1 MTRAANDNITAA
13 FRVGDLNT
21 EIDSEPRVLDVL
33 LGERLGFA
41 RPRKVRELVARNEP
55 ELLTYGGLP
64 RRRANLGIQG
74 GRPSEDVFLNE
85 PQALLICMF
94 ANTAK
99 AAQVRKML
107 IDVFMEYRR
116 SQGMV
121 KVQAHERRTSTRI
134 EDAIRLRTNI
144 DRLERATADIAAIA
158 TPRYLTAM
166 VVDGEPVVVDVNDYM
181 MEGDDEA
188 VILKWDGSLEITKP
202 VNVVLRDNRFHNDD
216 VSVEEGRKSYSRFQ
230 QHGDRS
236 GFTPFRKQGSMTVRD
251 GCVIL
256 GKVIRSARPP
266 RPSGEMRLLD
276 TPAGRDAARLAAPA
290 KQLAAPAQPHVARH
304 KRDVAIRKMAI
315 AGMGNKEIAEIAGV
329 SYWIAARVAGETRK
343 ARARSL
349 GRAA

>member
-33 LGERLGFA
+33 LGERLGMA
-41 RPRKVRELVARNEP
+41 HARNIRDTIVKRRD
-55 ELLTYGGLP
+55 ELAMHGTVCTS
-64 RRRANLGIQG
+64 AIATSAKG
-74 GRPSEDVFLNE
+74 GRPGTAYYLNE

-121 KVQAHERRTSTRI
+121 KVQAHERRTSTRL
-134 EDAIRLRTNI
+134 EDAVRLKTNI
-144 DRLERATADIAAIA
+144 DRLERATAAIAAMA
-158 TPRYLTAM
+158 APRYLTAM
-166 VVDGEPVVVDVNDYM
+166 VVGGEPVVVDVHDHNVAPNERAVVMRHNGELAIERVERLDHNPTMFAKPRGAYGPRKPSPYGGTM
-181 MEGDDEA
+181 REA
-188 VILKWDGSLEITKP
+188 VVI
-202 VNVVLRDNRFHNDD
+202 V
-216 VSVEEGRKSYSRFQ
+216 GR
-230 QHGDRS
+230 
-236 GFTPFRKQGSMTVRD
+236 
-251 GCVIL
+251 VIE
-256 GKVIRSARPP
+256 RPA
-266 RPSGEMRLLD
+266 GEMRFLD

-290 KQLAAPAQPHVARH
+290 KQLSAPALPHVARH

-315 AGMGNKEIAEIAGV
+315 AGMGNKEIAEVAGV
-329 SYWIAARVAGETRK
+329 SYWIAARVAGSTRK
-343 ARARSL
+343 ARNRYA

>member
-1 MTRAANDNITAA
+1 MTQAANDNSTRIITVADISVKTDGEERVSHKRIAA
-13 FRVGDLNT
+13 A
-21 EIDSEPRVLDVL
+21 
-33 LGERLGFA
+33 LGMAQHHKLRHLIERNIVEFQ
-41 RPRKVRELVARNEP
+41 R
-55 ELLTYGGLP
+55 YGEVP
-64 RRRANLGIQG
+64 STVDETSSKG
-74 GRPSEDVFLNE
+74 GRPGQLVWLNE
-85 PQALLICMF
+85 GQAILAAVRSDAPRAPDVRYEVI
-94 ANTAK
+94 TA
-99 AAQVRKML
+99 
-107 IDVFMEYRR
+107 FMEYRR

-134 EDAIRLRTNI
+134 DDAIRLRTNI

-158 TPRYLTAM
+158 ATRYLTAM
-166 VVDGEPVVVDVNDYM
+166 VVNGEPVVVDVNDYM

-290 KQLAAPAQPHVARH
+290 KQLSAPALPHVARH

-315 AGMGNKEIAEIAGV
+315 AGMGNKEIAEVAGV

-343 ARARSL
+343 VRARSL
-349 GRAA
+349 GRVA

>member
-33 LGERLGFA
+33 LGERLGMA
-41 RPRKVRELVARNEP
+41 QPRNLRTKIKENSDELSLYGKVCTVSVQTSA
-55 ELLTYGGLP
+55 
-64 RRRANLGIQG
+64 AG
-74 GRPSEDVFLNE
+74 GRPGTAYYLNE

-166 VVDGEPVVVDVNDYM
+166 VVNGEPVVVDVHDHNVAPNERAVVM
-181 MEGDDEA
+181 RHNGDLAIERVERLEHNPTMFAKPRGAYGPRKPSPYGGTMREA
-188 VILKWDGSLEITKP
+188 VVI
-202 VNVVLRDNRFHNDD
+202 V
-216 VSVEEGRKSYSRFQ
+216 GR
-230 QHGDRS
+230 
-236 GFTPFRKQGSMTVRD
+236 
-251 GCVIL
+251 VIE
-256 GKVIRSARPP
+256 RPA
-266 RPSGEMRLLD
+266 GEMRFLD

-290 KQLAAPAQPHVARH
+290 KQLAAPALPHVARH

-329 SYWIAARVAGETRK
+329 SYWIAARVAGSTRK
-343 ARARSL
+343 ARNRYA

>member
-33 LGERLGFA
+33 LGERLGMA
-41 RPRKVRELVARNEP
+41 HARNIRDTIAKRRD
-55 ELLTYGGLP
+55 ELALHGTICTS
-64 RRRANLGIQG
+64 AIATSAKG
-74 GRPSEDVFLNE
+74 GRPGTAYYLNE

-134 EDAIRLRTNI
+134 EDAMRLKTNI

-166 VVDGEPVVVDVNDYM
+166 VVDGEPVVVDVHDHNVAPNQRAVVMKHGGELAIEHVERLEHNPTMFAKPRGAYGPRKPSPYGGTM
-181 MEGDDEA
+181 REA
-188 VILKWDGSLEITKP
+188 VVI
-202 VNVVLRDNRFHNDD
+202 V
-216 VSVEEGRKSYSRFQ
+216 GR
-230 QHGDRS
+230 
-236 GFTPFRKQGSMTVRD
+236 
-251 GCVIL
+251 VIE
-256 GKVIRSARPP
+256 AAP
-266 RPSGEMRLLD
+266 RPAGEMRLLD

-290 KQLAAPAQPHVARH
+290 KQLAAPALPHVARH

-315 AGMGNKEIAEIAGV
+315 AGLGNKEIAEIAGV

-343 ARARSL
+343 VRARSA

>member
-1 MTRAANDNITAA
+1 MTQAANDNITVA

-21 EIDSEPRVLDVL
+21 EIDAEPRVEDVL
-33 LGERLGFA
+33 L
-41 RPRKVRELVARNEP
+41 ARNLGMAVPRTIRTKIKENLA
-55 ELLTYGGLP
+55 ELTLHGTVCTS
-64 RRRANLGIQG
+64 AIATSAKG
-74 GRPSEDVFLNE
+74 GRPGTAYYLNE

-134 EDAIRLRTNI
+134 DDAIRLRTNI

-158 TPRYLTAM
+158 APRYLTAM
-166 VVDGEPVVVDVNDYM
+166 VVDGEPVVVDVNDYDIAPNQRAVVM
-181 MEGDDEA
+181 KHGGELAIERVERLDHNPTMFAKPRGAYGPRRPSPYGGTMREA
-188 VILKWDGSLEITKP
+188 VVI
-202 VNVVLRDNRFHNDD
+202 V
-216 VSVEEGRKSYSRFQ
+216 GR
-230 QHGDRS
+230 
-236 GFTPFRKQGSMTVRD
+236 
-251 GCVIL
+251 VI
-256 GKVIRSARPP
+256 GRPA
-266 RPSGEMRLLD
+266 GEMRFLD

-290 KQLAAPAQPHVARH
+290 KQLAAPALPHVARH

-343 ARARSL
+343 ARNRYA

>member
-158 TPRYLTAM
+158 APRYLTAM
-166 VVDGEPVVVDVNDYM
+166 VVNGEPVVVDVHDHNVAPNERAVVMRHNGELAIERVERLEHNQTMFAKPRGAYGPRKPSPYGGTM
-181 MEGDDEA
+181 REA
-188 VILKWDGSLEITKP
+188 VVI
-202 VNVVLRDNRFHNDD
+202 V
-216 VSVEEGRKSYSRFQ
+216 GR
-230 QHGDRS
+230 
-236 GFTPFRKQGSMTVRD
+236 
-251 GCVIL
+251 VIE
-256 GKVIRSARPP
+256 RSA
-266 RPSGEMRLLD
+266 GEMRFLD

-290 KQLAAPAQPHVARH
+290 KQLAAPALPHVARH

-315 AGMGNKEIAEIAGV
+315 AGLGNKEIAEIAGV
-329 SYWIAARVAGETRK
+329 SYWIAARVAGSTRK
-343 ARARSL
+343 ARNRYA